1 MESSQRNTPSY
12 LALSIFNMLCCCFPL
27 GVIALVCSLRVENAS
42 GTGDFD
48 RAANAS
54 RLARILNIV
63 GIVLGIILIVILVT
77 IIFVLP
83 AKERH

>member
-1 MESSQRNTPSY
+1 MESGQRNIPSY
-12 LALSIFNMLCCCFPL
+12 LALSIFNVLACCFPL

-54 RLARILNIV
+54 RLALILNIV
-63 GIVLGIILIVILVT
+63 GILVGFIIIVIV
-77 IIFVLP
+77 IVIFVL
-83 AKERH
+83 KEKESY